1 MQIPVYSAPQ
11 VAPQLTPDARLDPHM
26 ILRGAGDAFGIELGE
41 KGQQAAGQLAHIQ
54 DTADQTVATDI
65 FLNQVQKPGQQILQ
79 KATQVQGK
87 DVLKQSGGPWVDVG
101 SPDSEA
107 HQQDTDLVGSVQDG
121 LSNLVASAKG
131 AANNQRQK
139 DLIDSMAT
147 AYNMQ
152 VMPQVQNHQDKQL
165 HGYEVGNAQDT
176 ITMANQSAAT
186 AAANGQ
192 FDIAASFVHQARAG
206 ADNLATLTGIPVNK
220 DDPSY
225 QALQV
230 GAASPIHTTIAQG
243 LITAGRPQDAVAYL
257 KEHTSEMTPGAI
269 AQMSNLAKNAS
280 NQQQAQDAANDI
292 WDKATN
298 PALGHA
304 GPPNPNGEVEQAN
317 PFAAP
322 PSYSALLADLRDRNL
337 PPEVFNL
344 AKEHLREQQ
353 AAKAQEVRQTQTDF
367 FGTAV
372 KAKLDGQPSSA
383 ILNQDNV
390 LAMPDS
396 IQADLKEKLHAI
408 DKQRQAEANQDLATP
423 QEIASRGFLFND
435 LLGRMRAGTLTKND
449 VYTNADALGKGM
461 TGLLVSTIGDMQLSQ
476 NKVQHYAV
484 DHDLLTSSLRR
495 AGLIK
500 DKETPEAKSLEGDL
514 HAKIMLI
521 QSASQQPW
529 SQENTQKLIDAEI
542 QPIITDPSNH
552 WWTSETKAP
561 AFKAEDQVPQ
571 AFINLAQKR
580 NPALSKN
587 AITQAYYLAKS
598 QNLLNDDGIYK
609 AAK

>member
-1 MQIPVYSAPQ
+1 MQIPVYNAPQ
-11 VAPQLTPDARLDPHM
+11 VAAQQTPDAKLDPHG
-26 ILRGAGDAFGIELGE
+26 ILRGAGDAFGAELGE
-41 KGQQAAGQLAHIQ
+41 KIQGAAGQLAHISNE
-54 DTADQTVATDI
+54 ADRTVATDI

-79 KATQVQGK
+79 KATQVLGK
-87 DVLKQSGGPWVDVG
+87 DVISQPTGDIPSDM
-101 SPDSEA
+101 S
-107 HQQDTDLVGSVQDG
+107 QDTTDLVGKVGMDMKG
-121 LSNLVASAKG
+121 LVANARG
-131 AANNQRQK
+131 AAKNPNQQAM
-139 DLIDSMAT
+139 IDNMAT

-152 VMPQVQNHQDKQL
+152 VMPQVQAHQDRQL
-165 HGYEVGNAQDT
+165 HGYQVGNAQDS

-192 FDIAASFVHQARAG
+192 FDIAASFIHQARAG

-372 KAKLDGQPSSA
+372 KAKLDGQSTRA
-383 ILNQDNV
+383 IMGMDNV
-390 LAMPDS
+390 MAMPEGV
-396 IQADLKEKLHAI
+396 QADLQEKLHAI
-408 DKQRQAEANQDLATP
+408 DKQRQAEANQENLTP
-423 QEIASRGFLFND
+423 QQVADRGFLFND
-435 LLGRMRAGTLTKND
+435 LLTKARAGTLTKND
-449 VYTNADALGKGM
+449 IYSNADGLGKQM
-461 TGLLVSTIGDMQLSQ
+461 TGLLVSTIGDMQLGQ
-476 NKVQHYAV
+476 AKVQHYAV

-495 AGLIK
+495 AGLVT
-500 DKETPEAKSLEGDL
+500 DKENDASRALVGDL

-552 WWTSETKAP
+552 WWTSETKVP
-561 AFKAEDQVPQ
+561 AFKAEDQVPA
-571 AFINLAQKR
+571 AFIKLAQQR
-580 NPALSKN
+580 NPNLSRN
-587 AITQAYYLAKS
+587 AVTQAYYLAKKQS
-598 QNLLNDDGIYK
+598 LLNDDGTYK